1 MKTKNIAS
9 DLDKL
14 RQELTA
20 LIDCSKITFISVDK
34 ISEVPAK
41 PKKMGVK
48 GKKKEGQRHDLRARI
63 DKVLWDCLDEYS
75 NTYYTSNVSAA
86 LDAILWNF
94 FDKPLLSFEA
104 EKPEKAPETKPIK
117 CCGEEP

>member
-1 MKTKNIAS
+1 MKKKSIDEE
-9 DLDKL
+9 DLDRL
-14 RQELTA
+14 RKELSE
-20 LIDCSKITFISVDK
+20 LIDSKITFLTVDK
-34 ISEVPAK
+34 ISDLPAK

-48 GKKKEGQRHDLRARI
+48 GKKKEGYRKDLRARI

-75 NTYYTSNVSAA
+75 NTHYTSNISAA

-104 EKPEKAPETKPIK
+104 DKPEKAPESKPIK

>member
-1 MKTKNIAS
+1 MTKKSIDQE

-14 RQELTA
+14 RKEL
-20 LIDCSKITFISVDK
+20 LEIIDSKVNYLTVDK
-34 ISEVPAK
+34 LTETPAK

-63 DKVLWDCLDEYS
+63 DKTLWNCLDEYS
-75 NTYYTSNVSAA
+75 NAHYGSNISAA

-94 FDKPLLSFEA
+94 FDKPPLSFEQD
-104 EKPEKAPETKPIK
+104 KD
-117 CCGEEP
+117 EE